1 MKAFKHKGQIFAVF
15 LVSVCCASCPSWIDP
30 HCSSCFC
37 WYLTFNRI
45 LIKEQLRVIFWDKK
59 FRIRLAAWTWV
70 TLICVGSGGSHAG
83 RLISW
88 SRQFSQYLF
97 WFLNQ
102 SRHNNYLHR
111 WPFDLIFFSH
121 IKKKKTSPI
130 IFVRG
135 CETNHTHMRRG
146 SGDNSFLEELQHEV
160 EESHQRG
167 TLSLGEL
174 IWNILTVLRVYVFYV
189 IWNLT
194 GDFLNE
200 KLDEKDGICE

>member
-1 MKAFKHKGQIFAVF
+1 MKAFKHKGQSFAVF

-111 WPFDLIFFSH
+111 WPFDLIFLAILKRKKPPPSFLCVGVKQTTPIWDVGVEIIPFWRNYSMKWKSH
-121 IKKKKTSPI
+121 I
-130 IFVRG
+130 
-135 CETNHTHMRRG
+135 N
-146 SGDNSFLEELQHEV
+146 EELCHWG
-160 EESHQRG
+160 SW
-167 TLSLGEL
+167 S
-174 IWNILTVLRVYVFYV
+174 
-189 IWNLT
+189 
-194 GDFLNE
+194 
-200 KLDEKDGICE
+200 GIS